1 MRRLSLLFL
10 LLSAAASSSSASRT
24 RLIRLR
30 KQLQDRAG
38 LAHTHAGNAFADAL
52 GQKDPAEAILA
63 TVVPP
68 TPKTTTTTSTTS
80 TIPTTTTTPE
90 SAVKTTT
97 TTTDAPQ
104 KPVPA
109 KPTKNLEKEDVPA
122 LEHTEEYL
130 DHGVQGLHLGTL
142 TAQRALNSKKRQPR
156 NLGVGTS
163 WAREGIGYVA
173 RSVASSVFAAAAATH
188 QVGGST
194 QVTQA
199 AQAAMPTSSTTRHVK
214 PLPPGFS
221 HAPAGLLLTKTGR
234 VVLR

>member
-1 MRRLSLLFL
+1 MRLLFPLLFL

-24 RLIRLR
+24 SRLLRLR

-38 LAHTHAGNAFADAL
+38 LAHTHADNAFADAL

-63 TVVPP
+63 AAVPP
-68 TPKTTTTTSTTS
+68 TPKTTTSTTTT
-80 TIPTTTTTPE
+80 TIPTTTTTTE

-130 DHGVQGLHLGTL
+130 DHGVQGLHLGRS
-142 TAQRALNSKKRQPR
+142 QHALNSKKRLPR

-188 QVGGST
+188 QVGGG
-194 QVTQA
+194 TQA
-199 AQAAMPTSSTTRHVK
+199 TQATQAMPTSSTTRHVK
-214 PLPPGFS
+214 PLPPPGFS
-221 HAPAGLLLTKTGR
+221 HAPAGLLLTKTAGST
-234 VVLR
+234 